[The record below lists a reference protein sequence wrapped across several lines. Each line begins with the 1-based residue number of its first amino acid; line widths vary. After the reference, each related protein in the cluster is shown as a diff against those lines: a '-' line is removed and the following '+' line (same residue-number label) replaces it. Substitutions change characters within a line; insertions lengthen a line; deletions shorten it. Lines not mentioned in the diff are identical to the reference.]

1 MLKIRLKRYGR
12 KKSPSYRIV
21 VIDSRKRRDGRPLEE
36 LGFHNSL
43 TNETT
48 LDLKKMSLYTSNG
61 AQTSKT
67 VQFIYNKA
75 IRGEPA

>member
-12 KKSPSYRIV
+12 KKSPSYRII

-36 LGFHNSL
+36 LGFHNPL

-48 LDLKKMSLYTSNG
+48 LDLKRMYIYKENG

-67 VQFIYNKA
+67 VQNIYNKA
-75 IRGEPA
+75 IQGESK